1 MVSTENRESSIGRNL
16 LLASLAP
23 ADGAL
28 LAPHLKDIEVK
39 QGTLLQ
45 EAGDP
50 IQLVYF
56 PHSGMISVLAVMQA
70 GNGIETATVGR
81 EGAANVLAGLGARTA
96 AGRAVQQIAGVSSRI
111 AASRFRSIVKESP
124 GISDLIIRYADLK
137 MALIHQSA
145 GCNALHPVEA
155 RLCRWLL
162 QTRDRSESDF
172 LPLTQ
177 EFLSEMLG
185 VHRTTVTV
193 LAHGLQEI
201 GLIDYRRGQV
211 ALIDRP
217 GLEKKACECY
227 AVIRRKTDDFF
238 STN

>member
-1 MVSTENRESSIGRNL
+1 VVSTENRESSIGRNL

-23 ADGAL
+23 ADGAV

-50 IQLVYF
+50 IELVYF
-56 PHSGMISVLAVMQA
+56 PHSGMISILAVMQA

-111 AASRFRSIVKESP
+111 SASRFRSIVSVCP
-124 GISDLIIRYADLK
+124 SIRDLIIRYADLK

-201 GLIDYRRGQV
+201 GLINYRRGQV

-217 GLEKKACECY
+217 RLEKKACECY
-227 AVIRRKTDDFF
+227 AAIRRKTDEFF